1 MRKQKAR
8 CDVHQ
13 TAYKSRQHSSAY
25 FFFIFVVVVVVNE
38 FEQKKIN
45 IDLNWN
51 CLSVVWM
58 SVDDWK
64 NASYLYDYIY
74 ILYVYL
80 LNVSLCPSYHSNA
93 TESQRAFMNDTFV
106 YQRPRCQSMEQEKE
120 EKRDKISY
128 AAEMK
133 HIYSSYWRWL
143 LSWADTVL
151 FIWILNTHLWYMYI

>member
-74 ILYVYL
+74 IYYMFIYWMYL
-80 LNVSLCPSYHSNA
+80 SVHHTIRMRQSRNAHSWMTLSFIRGRGARAWSKKKRRKETKYHMR
-93 TESQRAFMNDTFV
+93 QRWNT
-106 YQRPRCQSMEQEKE
+106 Y
-120 EKRDKISY
+120 I
-128 AAEMK
+128 AAIDDDFY
-133 HIYSSYWRWL
+133 HGLTPFCSSEY
-143 LSWADTVL
+143 
-151 FIWILNTHLWYMYI
+151 